1 MTNADRIRN
10 MSNEE
15 LAKELVVPFMFTRG
29 YHANFVFESNHCGQF
44 NDMEEAWKEELK
56 WIESESQ

>member
-15 LAKELVVPFMFTRG
+15 LALLMDDSVDFFNCSVCSHIPD
-29 YHANFVFESNHCGQF
+29 NHCRDDCF
-44 NDMEEAWKEELK
+44 PYIKK
-56 WIESESQ
+56 WLESEGRLKMVMR